1 MFFLKEKLQCTA
13 CLKAL
18 QCASLH
24 IWEFL
29 GDWTK
34 SLKEETTIFLKYTLR
49 FCQLLYFIEPPF
61 KSLSKQ
67 LVNENLG
74 VSNEN
79 MGSPMKSLESPI
91 KIWGSPM
98 KIWGLWRKSGG
109 FPWKD
114 LGFQWKTGGF
124 QRESGASN
132 ETSMGVSNSTP
143 MLMFFSPNFFI
154 VITLY
159 YLFMEETTKFS
170 L

>member
-29 GDWTK
+29 GYWTK

-74 VSNEN
+74 VSNNEKLGVSNKNLGVSNEN
-79 MGSPMKSLESPI
+79 LGSLI
-91 KIWGSPM
+91 KIW
-98 KIWGLWRKSGG
+98 
-109 FPWKD
+109 WKD